1 MKTMNYSM
9 KVLLGLILIAVTHSC
24 GSEVHTN
31 EEVPTQKEI
40 NRGMED
46 INRKFAL
53 DEAVQ
58 IDGYI
63 ERHEWDMKAT
73 GTGLRYMIYE
83 NGSGEQVGKE
93 WKVEI
98 DYHVSLLDGSDLY
111 SSEESGPRIVTVGR
125 DNIETGL
132 HEGLLLLH
140 VGDRAKFILPSH
152 LAHGLTGDNSKI
164 PPRSSVVYDIQLLAG
179 HP

>member
-46 INRKFAL
+46 SNRKFAL